1 MGNLT
6 VAYRGDDMGR
16 TKFTVNV
23 AGNFTIS
30 NTKNKGNLQNHETR
44 TVVKNGQAK
53 TYYKWSNM
61 PNATYE
67 STLNL
72 NYNNYTIFDGIR
84 KADKNDKKGEKL
96 TQSDLEALRK
106 DKSLQK
112 KLGVTVKYDPQEKVY
127 GIYGNNDTKLYFD
140 FD

>member
-6 VAYRGDDMGR
+6 VAYKGDDMRR

-23 AGNFTIS
+23 EGNFTIS
-30 NTKNKGNLQNHETR
+30 NTKNKGKLANHETR
-44 TVVKNGQAK
+44 TTVKNGRAN
-53 TYYKWSNM
+53 TYYKWGNT
-61 PNATYE
+61 PNATLE
-67 STLNL
+67 SVLNL
-72 NYNNYTIFDGIR
+72 NYTNYTIFDGIR

-106 DKSLQK
+106 DKALQK
-112 KLGVTVKYDPQEKVY
+112 KLGVTVKYDAQEKVY
-127 GIYGNNDTKLYFD
+127 GIYGKNDAKLYFD